1 MMRRFVSVT
10 SATIVHSR
18 FSSSQYFIN
27 ASTSAG
33 AMTQAIRSWD
43 SEIESSVP
51 SRPSY
56 FLGTK
61 SRLMVTPSVS
71 SPMATETPP
80 APKSL
85 QRLMSVV
92 TSGRRNRRCI
102 LRSVRALPFW
112 TSAPHVARD
121 SKVCSLEEPVAPPQP
136 SRPVLPPSSTMI
148 SPGVG
153 TSRRTCLRGAAPITA
168 PISMRFAT

>member
-18 FSSSQYFIN
+18 FSSSQYFMN

-43 SEIESSVP
+43 SEMASSVP

-61 SRLMVTPSVS
+61 SRLMVTPSVN
-71 SPMATETPP
+71 SPIATETPP

-92 TSGRRNRRCI
+92 TSARRNRRWI
-102 LRSVRALPFW
+102 LRSVRALPF
-112 TSAPHVARD
+112 
-121 SKVCSLEEPVAPPQP
+121 
-136 SRPVLPPSSTMI
+136 
-148 SPGVG
+148 
-153 TSRRTCLRGAAPITA
+153 
-168 PISMRFAT
+168 